1 MLTYASRT
9 GATSS
14 AGQTSGS
21 RPDPAGIPSPA
32 LLWRPEE
39 RWPTGDGRGD
49 GTAGIEDGEH
59 EQILERVAAVDMAK
73 ASGMACTRLP
83 ACCRTSVSRAS
94 NASGHN
100 ELLSSSS
107 VQPGGGLTG

>member
-1 MLTYASRT
+1 MEP
-9 GATSS
+9 
-14 AGQTSGS
+14 Q
-21 RPDPAGIPSPA
+21 
-32 LLWRPEE
+32 E
-39 RWPTGDGRGD
+39 
-49 GTAGIEDGEH
+49 IEDGEH

-100 ELLSSSS
+100 AHH
-107 VQPGGGLTG
+107 PGLGWRCGLPQAAGEEGHNVP